1 MVFALVSTLV
11 ACLKRRGIMMDI
23 ELIQPT
29 AKTIEEKEIMPSMDI
44 VSETDLEEVRN
55 AVDNANREVTTRF
68 DFRGVEASFEW
79 KKPNVTLKAEGDFQ
93 LKQMCDMLRSQLTK
107 RNVDAKA
114 MAVGDASATGKN
126 WSQQV
131 TFKEGIEQD
140 VAKQVVKLIK
150 GEKLKVQAAIQGEQV
165 RVTGKKRDDLQAVM
179 QLVRSAELEL
189 SIIHISEPT
198 RQY

>member
-29 AKTIEEKEIMPSMDI
+29 AKPIEEKEIMPSMDI

-179 QLVRSAELEL
+179 QLVRSAELEQ
-189 SIIHISEPT
+189 SFQFT
-198 RQY
+198 NFKD